1 MSDVYHL
8 KAFRLFDLA
17 KGDSSGRAVPLAEW
31 ESEHL
36 QGCEECQRLE
46 AFFRRQLTER
56 PLSYKNGEISPAN
69 GWYRNVCCDLELYV
83 PAGKTFPDCRRHK
96 NLPTSWRPFDEDVRK
111 QSA

>member
-1 MSDVYHL
+1 MSDADHI

-17 KGDSSGRAVPLAEW
+17 KGDISGQGFQLLDW
-31 ESEHL
+31 EREHF
-36 QGCEECQRLE
+36 QACDECQRLD

-69 GWYRNVCCDLELYV
+69 GWYRNVCCGLELYV
-83 PAGKTFPDCRRHK
+83 PAGKTFPDCRRHR

-111 QSA
+111 RSA

>member
-1 MSDVYHL
+1 MSAADHL

-17 KGDSSGRAVPLAEW
+17 KGDSSDGGFQLLEW
-31 ESEHL
+31 EREHF

-56 PLSYKNGEISPAN
+56 PLSYMNGEVSPAN
-69 GWYRNVCCDLELYV
+69 GWYRNVCCNLELYV
-83 PAGKTFPDCRRHK
+83 LAGKTFPDCRRHR
-96 NLPTSWRPFDEDVRK
+96 NLPTSWRPLDEDARK